1 MVIYAPPEVVYAPPT
16 VGLEMDDANEMS
28 NHQRRRLSVSSRVS
42 GKDSPLM
49 PGTPLLNT
57 RRNSKSLQDI
67 KRLSPT
73 KQSMAKPSRK
83 FSLAG
88 SEKSLVSIHTMGP
101 HKSTMITRVPSSAP
115 TIITVDQTDSED
127 EAS

>member
-16 VGLEMDDANEMS
+16 AGLEMDEENEMY

-42 GKDSPLM
+42 GRDSPLM
-49 PGTPLLNT
+49 PGTPLST
-57 RRNSKSLQDI
+57 TKRNARSLQDI

-73 KQSMAKPSRK
+73 KQSMTGPSRK

-88 SEKSLVSIHTMGP
+88 SEKSLVSIHTMGQ
-101 HKSTMITRVPSSAP
+101 HKSTTITRVPSSAA
-115 TIITVDQTDSED
+115 TIITVDQTDSEN